1 MAIVDEPRD
10 EERGEEETPER
21 LSAPRFGSSAMQ
33 TSLNLGPLASLPG
46 SWRGKGFSV
55 MWRPQNF
62 AAEVND
68 PPLGPG
74 VNPIKRYLMLNKTSE
89 SFDFQ
94 VIPGQVPNRGL
105 QQGNSGTAQ

>member
-1 MAIVDEPRD
+1 MAIVDEPQD
-10 EERGEEETPER
+10 QGRGEEDAPER

-33 TSLNLGPLASLPG
+33 TALNLGPLASLPG

-68 PPLGPG
+68 PRSPR
-74 VNPIKRYLMLNKTSE
+74 VSTRSSAT
-89 SFDFQ
+89 
-94 VIPGQVPNRGL
+94 
-105 QQGNSGTAQ
+105 